1 MYIIQRGKSMKKI
14 KQKLSQHNLVFM
26 IMFAVAILAPVLY
39 SLSFIKSVWDPYAGA
54 KNLPIA
60 VVNNDQAVN
69 YNNRKLAVGD
79 KIVSQLKHNK
89 QMKWLFVTEEEAKKG
104 LQNRKFYTVVTIP
117 NDFSKNATTVLTSH
131 PQKMKLYYKT
141 NDSLNYL
148 GSTMSDM
155 ALIRLNGKVRSSVT
169 KAYAN
174 AMFDQLRIL
183 GKGMHKAANGAK
195 QISTGMISLQDGSK
209 KYVAGVSK
217 ISKGMQI
224 LRVSVQPLA
233 TGSKKLVEG
242 SSKLYTGINKY
253 TNGVSKLYLGSEKL
267 IDATPI
273 LTQGINEF
281 NTGLFAYTSGVG
293 SLSSGLSKLSSN
305 SYRLRAGG
313 RSLLTA
319 SNNFDLL
326 NVGSQKVNAGVSAFN
341 SKLSDSNLLGT
352 LNGALSLQ
360 GQVFQLESQ
369 LATVQETLKVL
380 KSLDLLSIVD
390 NIKQYAENLSQ
401 AKNIDQAINYS
412 DQNAT
417 KADKIAQLVNSE
429 SQINEST
436 KQKILGLVK
445 DIKTNAQ
452 AGNASLEAYV
462 GESVVPLLLSLEGM
476 QSKLSPAQLQGLSS
490 QIANIESALVGAKKL
505 LSETKGL
512 LSKVS
517 DNKDMLNN
525 MPDKLKKLS
534 AATSQIAAG
543 TQQLV
548 DSKSKIKQLVSG
560 IDEYTDGVDMAM
572 SGAATLDANSA
583 KLLSGFDK
591 LKLGFSQYAGGIVQ
605 INGGLK
611 LLDLNSKT
619 LLSGSNQLNV
629 ALIQLNE
636 KVPALLSGIDRLAN
650 GSSQLNSKSSILL
663 QGINKLRQG
672 SGTLSDKL
680 SQGADKLNSTQ
691 AADANSDMFSD
702 PAELKH
708 DTVSVVPNYGHALA
722 PFIMATALFIGVLIL
737 LVEFPAN
744 RRMTEITSYRSLIL
758 REFKLAIIACLGMVL
773 VQNIILIASGLKVF
787 NVVELFT
794 ICIAYTLAM
803 LGIMQLLTFM
813 FGRWGLL
820 PGLLLFVL
828 QIGGAGG
835 MFPIEVTNSFFQT
848 IHQFLPMSYAIAGL
862 RQAIT
867 SGLGTGYFM
876 SNLMVLILLAIV
888 AYVGLVIAIVYKFTN
903 TATETVTD

>member
-1 MYIIQRGKSMKKI
+1 MKKI
-14 KQKLSQHNLVFM
+14 KQKLSQHNLVFI

-69 YNNRKLAVGD
+69 YNNKKLAVGD

-390 NIKQYAENLSQ
+390 NIKQYAEKLSQ
-401 AKNIDQAINYS
+401 AKNINQAISYS
-412 DQNAT
+412 DQNAAN
-417 KADKIAQLVNSE
+417 ADKIAKLVNSD

-436 KQKILGLVK
+436 KQKILGLVN

-452 AGNASLEAYV
+452 DGQASLEAYV
-462 GESVVPLLLSLEGM
+462 GESVVPLLLSLKGM
-476 QSKLSPAQLQGLSS
+476 QSKLSPTQLQGLSS

-525 MPDKLKKLS
+525 MPDRLKKLS

-835 MFPIEVTNSFFQT
+835 MFPIEVTNSFFQN

>member
-1 MYIIQRGKSMKKI
+1 MKKI
-14 KQKLSQHNLVFM
+14 KQKLSQHNLVFI

-69 YNNRKLAVGD
+69 YNNKKLAVGD

-217 ISKGMQI
+217 ISNGMQI

-390 NIKQYAENLSQ
+390 NIKQYAEKLSQ
-401 AKNIDQAINYS
+401 AKNINQAISYS
-412 DQNAT
+412 DQNAAN
-417 KADKIAQLVNSE
+417 ADKIAKLVNSD

-436 KQKILGLVK
+436 KQKILGLVN

-452 AGNASLEAYV
+452 DGQASLEAYV
-462 GESVVPLLLSLEGM
+462 GESVVPLLLSLKGM
-476 QSKLSPAQLQGLSS
+476 QSKLSPTQLQGLSS

-525 MPDKLKKLS
+525 MPDRLKKLS

>member
-1 MYIIQRGKSMKKI
+1 MKKI
-14 KQKLSQHNLVFM
+14 KQKLSQHNLVFI
-26 IMFAVAILAPVLY
+26 IMFVVAILAPVLY

-69 YNNRKLAVGD
+69 YNNKKLAVGD

-390 NIKQYAENLSQ
+390 NIKQYAEKLSQ
-401 AKNIDQAINYS
+401 AKNINQAISYS
-412 DQNAT
+412 DQNAAN
-417 KADKIAQLVNSE
+417 ADKIAKLVNSD

-436 KQKILGLVK
+436 KQKILGLVN

-452 AGNASLEAYV
+452 DGQASLEAYV
-462 GESVVPLLLSLEGM
+462 GESVVPLLLSLKGM
-476 QSKLSPAQLQGLSS
+476 QSKLSPTQLQGLSS

-525 MPDKLKKLS
+525 MPDRLKKLS

-835 MFPIEVTNSFFQT
+835 MFPIEVTNSFFQN

>member
-1 MYIIQRGKSMKKI
+1 MKKI
-14 KQKLSQHNLVFM
+14 KQKLSQHNLVFI

-69 YNNRKLAVGD
+69 YNNKKLAVGD

-217 ISKGMQI
+217 ISNGMQI

-390 NIKQYAENLSQ
+390 NIKQYAEKLSQ
-401 AKNIDQAINYS
+401 AKNINQAISYS
-412 DQNAT
+412 DQNAA
-417 KADKIAQLVNSE
+417 KADKIAKLVNSD

-436 KQKILGLVK
+436 KQKILGLVN

-452 AGNASLEAYV
+452 DGQASLDAYV
-462 GESVVPLLLSLEGM
+462 RDSIMPLLLSLKGM
-476 QSKLSPAQLQGLSS
+476 QSKLSPTQLQGLSS

-835 MFPIEVTNSFFQT
+835 MFPIEVTNSFFQN

>member
-1 MYIIQRGKSMKKI
+1 MKKI
-14 KQKLSQHNLVFM
+14 KQKLSQHNLVFI

-69 YNNRKLAVGD
+69 YNNKKLAVGD

-390 NIKQYAENLSQ
+390 NIKQYAEKLSQ
-401 AKNIDQAINYS
+401 AKNINQAISYS
-412 DQNAT
+412 DQNAAN
-417 KADKIAQLVNSE
+417 ADKIAKLVNSD

-436 KQKILGLVK
+436 KQKILGLVN

-452 AGNASLEAYV
+452 DGQASLEAYV
-462 GESVVPLLLSLEGM
+462 GESVVPLLLSLKGM
-476 QSKLSPAQLQGLSS
+476 QSKLSPTQLQGLSS

-525 MPDKLKKLS
+525 MPDRLKKLS

-744 RRMTEITSYRSLIL
+744 RRMTEITSYRSLIF

-835 MFPIEVTNSFFQT
+835 MFPIEVTNSFFQN

>member
-1 MYIIQRGKSMKKI
+1 MKKI
-14 KQKLSQHNLVFM
+14 KQKLSQHNLVFI

-69 YNNRKLAVGD
+69 YNNKKLAVGD

-217 ISKGMQI
+217 ISNGMQI

-390 NIKQYAENLSQ
+390 NIKQYAEKLSQ
-401 AKNIDQAINYS
+401 AKNINQAISYS
-412 DQNAT
+412 DQNAAN
-417 KADKIAQLVNSE
+417 ADKIAKLVNSD

-436 KQKILGLVK
+436 KQKILGLVN

-452 AGNASLEAYV
+452 DGQASLDAYV
-462 GESVVPLLLSLEGM
+462 RDSIMPLLLSLKGM
-476 QSKLSPAQLQGLSS
+476 QSKLSPTQLQGLSS

-744 RRMTEITSYRSLIL
+744 RRITEITSYRSLIL

-835 MFPIEVTNSFFQT
+835 MFPIEVTNSFFQN

>member
-1 MYIIQRGKSMKKI
+1 MLKNYF
-14 KQKLSQHNLVFM
+14 QK
-26 IMFAVAILAPVLY
+26 
-39 SLSFIKSVWDPYAGA
+39 
-54 KNLPIA
+54 
-60 VVNNDQAVN
+60 
-69 YNNRKLAVGD
+69 
-79 KIVSQLKHNK
+79 
-89 QMKWLFVTEEEAKKG
+89 
-104 LQNRKFYTVVTIP
+104 
-117 NDFSKNATTVLTSH
+117 
-131 PQKMKLYYKT
+131 
-141 NDSLNYL
+141 
-148 GSTMSDM
+148 
-155 ALIRLNGKVRSSVT
+155 
-169 KAYAN
+169 
-174 AMFDQLRIL
+174 
-183 GKGMHKAANGAK
+183 
-195 QISTGMISLQDGSK
+195 
-209 KYVAGVSK
+209 
-217 ISKGMQI
+217 
-224 LRVSVQPLA
+224 
-233 TGSKKLVEG
+233 
-242 SSKLYTGINKY
+242 
-253 TNGVSKLYLGSEKL
+253 
-267 IDATPI
+267 
-273 LTQGINEF
+273 
-281 NTGLFAYTSGVG
+281 
-293 SLSSGLSKLSSN
+293 
-305 SYRLRAGG
+305 
-313 RSLLTA
+313 
-319 SNNFDLL
+319 
-326 NVGSQKVNAGVSAFN
+326 
-341 SKLSDSNLLGT
+341 
-352 LNGALSLQ
+352 
-360 GQVFQLESQ
+360 
-369 LATVQETLKVL
+369 
-380 KSLDLLSIVD
+380 
-390 NIKQYAENLSQ
+390 
-401 AKNIDQAINYS
+401 
-412 DQNAT
+412 
-417 KADKIAQLVNSE
+417 
-429 SQINEST
+429 
-436 KQKILGLVK
+436 
-445 DIKTNAQ
+445 
-452 AGNASLEAYV
+452 
-462 GESVVPLLLSLEGM
+462 
-476 QSKLSPAQLQGLSS
+476 
-490 QIANIESALVGAKKL
+490 
-505 LSETKGL
+505 TKGL

-794 ICIAYTLAM
+794 ICIAYALAM

-835 MFPIEVTNSFFQT
+835 MFPIEVTNSFFQN